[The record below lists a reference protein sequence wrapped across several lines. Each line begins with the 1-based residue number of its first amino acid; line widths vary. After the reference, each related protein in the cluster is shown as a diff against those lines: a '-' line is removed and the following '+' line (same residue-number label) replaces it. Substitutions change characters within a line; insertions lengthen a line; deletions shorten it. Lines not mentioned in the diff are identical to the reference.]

1 MLHFI
6 FFVHYLS
13 YCGLFI
19 YSFQVFEVNSSSKRS
34 GKQIFSQLEEA
45 TQSHLVIST
54 PTTTTTTSGKG
65 AEPGASFAAF
75 KSAVDASHLS
85 APLNAFLQPTGNT
98 LQNKNK
104 KAGKERE
111 GKNEKR
117 KKGKL
122 KQKGKSILKQQLT
135 AVSSYEAESNLSSKA
150 ASLIL
155 FEEVC
160 TKV

>member
-6 FFVHYLS
+6 FFLRLTFLTVD
-13 YCGLFI
+13 FI

-54 PTTTTTTSGKG
+54 PTTTTTAGKG

-85 APLNAFLQPTGNT
+85 APLNAFFQPTGNA
-98 LQNKNK
+98 LQSKNK

-122 KQKGKSILKQQLT
+122 KEKGKSILKQQLT

-160 TKV
+160 AKV

>member
-1 MLHFI
+1 M
-6 FFVHYLS
+6 
-13 YCGLFI
+13 
-19 YSFQVFEVNSSSKRS
+19 NSSSKRS

-54 PTTTTTTSGKG
+54 PTTTTTAGKG
-65 AEPGASFAAF
+65 AEPGASFAGF
-75 KSAVDASHLS
+75 KSAADASHLS
-85 APLNAFLQPTGNT
+85 APLNAFLQPTGNA

-122 KQKGKSILKQQLT
+122 KEKGKSILKQQLT
-135 AVSSYEAESNLSSKA
+135 AVSNYEAESNLSSKA